1 MVDGIA
7 HTIQT
12 MFLIG
17 VPIAFA
23 AFLLSW
29 TLPEVPLRKAIRESE
44 PGEHLGLPSPRNSL
58 DEVQRL
64 LERAV
69 NHEDRRELYEMLAGR
84 AGLALRPRACWLLY
98 RVADRPDATVEE
110 VAAQLHVDPDRLR
123 EGVDEL
129 EAADM
134 IACVERAGGRRLEVT
149 GAGTDAIDRL
159 TRARRDSLSELLEG
173 WDTEEHPEVV
183 AMIRDLA
190 RVLMADDDRL
200 LADARAT

>member
-1 MVDGIA
+1 
-7 HTIQT
+7 

-17 VPIAFA
+17 VPIAFV

-29 TLPEVPLRKAIRESE
+29 TLPEVPLRRAIRDSE
-44 PGEHLGLPSPRNSL
+44 PAENLGPRSPRNSL

-69 NHEDRRELYEMLAGR
+69 NRENRRELYGMLAER
-84 AGLALRPRACWLLY
+84 ADLDLQPRACWLLY
-98 RVADRPDATVEE
+98 RVADKPDATVEE
-110 VAAQLHVDPDRLR
+110 VSAKLLVDPERLR

-129 EAADM
+129 EAAGM
-134 IACVERAGGRRLEVT
+134 IACVERPEGRRLEI
-149 GAGTDAIDRL
+149 TDAGSDAIARL
-159 TRARRDSLSELLEG
+159 TTARRDSLSELLEG
-173 WDTEEHPEVV
+173 WNPGEHPEVV
-183 AMIRDLA
+183 AMIHELA